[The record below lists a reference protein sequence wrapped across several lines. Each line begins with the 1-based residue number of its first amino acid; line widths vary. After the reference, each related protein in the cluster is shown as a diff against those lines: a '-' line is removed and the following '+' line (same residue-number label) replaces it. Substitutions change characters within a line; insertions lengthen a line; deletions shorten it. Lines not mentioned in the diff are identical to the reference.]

1 MQIPSRFPGLRL
13 FSILV
18 AIYAAVWISLEGAMQ
33 QVILLAIAFM
43 LVITGYLVQRYLGGK
58 QLSAMRWLL
67 YSAGLGLIIGLG
79 TAFLTLIFVTVKTGL
94 HGHGPEFTQAEIEWV
109 IGQIPLWTL
118 TGLIAGLGLGLLM
131 TGFTNERL

>member
-1 MQIPSRFPGLRL
+1 MLIPSRIPGLRL

-18 AIYAAVWISLEGAMQ
+18 AIYAAIWISLEGAKQ
-33 QVILLAIAFM
+33 QVILLAVAFM
-43 LVITGYLVQRYLGGK
+43 LVTAGYLVQRFLGGK
-58 QLSAMRWLL
+58 QLSARRWVL
-67 YSAGLGLIIGLG
+67 YLTGLGLIVGLG
-79 TAFLTLIFVTVKTGL
+79 SAFLTLIFMAVKTGL

-118 TGLIAGLGLGLLM
+118 AGLTAGLGLGLLT